1 MTHANVVSMAF
12 YALGQRGDRQAIK
25 EILTRIETSKHWY
38 NQWYAYRALRRLGW
52 KQSRPKNVLV
62 DVEP

>member
-1 MTHANVVSMAF
+1 MAF
-12 YALGQRGDRQAIK
+12 YALGQRGDRQAIQ

-38 NQWYAYRALRRLGW
+38 NQWYAYRALRCLGW